1 MPGVGKTTL
10 TYVFAKSLDCQFNR
24 IQFTIDILPS
34 GILGVSIY
42 KGSDNQ
48 FEFFKGPVFS
58 SIVLAEEINRASP
71 KSQYALLEA
80 LERGL
85 VTIDGASRPIKPLI
99 SRPATTL
106 KTEGVTASI
115 QPLSFGGGCTDT

>member
-1 MPGVGKTTL
+1 MIEDVPGVGKTTL

-85 VTIDGASRPIKPLI
+85 VTIDGASRSIKP
-99 SRPATTL
+99 
-106 KTEGVTASI
+106 
-115 QPLSFGGGCTDT
+115 